1 MDNLELDF
9 KLTVAQVNMI
19 LAHLAKGAYADVAD
33 LITHLHTQAKPQVE
47 AAVSQAPA
55 SVAAQDAETSSVD

>member
-1 MDNLELDF
+1 MDNLELNL
-9 KLTVAQVNMI
+9 KLTVAHINTI

-47 AAVSQAPA
+47 AATSQAPA
-55 SVAAQDAETSSVD
+55 SVAAQDAETSSVN

>member
-1 MDNLELDF
+1 MDNLELNL
-9 KLTVAQVNMI
+9 KLTVAHINTI

-47 AAVSQAPA
+47 AASQASAP
-55 SVAAQDAETSSVD
+55 VAPPERETSESE